1 MFIKYI
7 QLIHESRLISY
18 AYQINR
24 DFIWEFLRLEYP
36 QSFANHLYFVRD
48 ISLFQPICYSLT
60 LFKLTFS
67 HALFT
72 TCFSLLTFNYFILI
86 QSKEGLLSLRIE
98 LLANT
103 DYFFEFAILM
113 RESLNFYW
121 SVACNLNTHS
131 RSISTGIFTK
141 KFWCTFISSTWICLS
156 FRNLFLFSHSSSFA
170 RVAFYST

>member
-1 MFIKYI
+1 MFIRYI

-98 LLANT
+98 
-103 DYFFEFAILM
+103 
-113 RESLNFYW
+113 
-121 SVACNLNTHS
+121 
-131 RSISTGIFTK
+131 
-141 KFWCTFISSTWICLS
+141 
-156 FRNLFLFSHSSSFA
+156 
-170 RVAFYST
+170 